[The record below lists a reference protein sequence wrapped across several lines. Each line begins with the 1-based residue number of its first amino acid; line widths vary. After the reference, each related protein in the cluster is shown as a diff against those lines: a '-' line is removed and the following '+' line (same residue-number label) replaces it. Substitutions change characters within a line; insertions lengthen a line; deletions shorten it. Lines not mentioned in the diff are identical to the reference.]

1 MSIVWCYSSNAMLLI
16 VKCNV
21 AYCAMQCCLLC
32 NAMLLIDSENDAIS
46 VFLTSEINIKSYLNH
61 I

>member
-1 MSIVWCYSSNAMLLI
+1 MNNNVNSVVLLQQ
-16 VKCNV
+16 CNV

-46 VFLTSEINIKSYLNH
+46 VLLTSEINIKSILNH